1 MGNEPMGK
9 SKLEATGILGSHLD
23 GDPAAASQLL
33 PLIYDDLR
41 ALAAQHL
48 KGERVAHTLQPT
60 ALVHEAWLR
69 LIDCERI
76 DWQGK
81 THFFAMAAT
90 MLRRVLVDHAR
101 TTKAKKRGGG
111 AGRVSLSEVD
121 AATEEDRID
130 VLALDEAL
138 ESLAREN
145 ARQARV
151 VELRYF
157 AGLGL
162 EETAAALGVSID
174 TVKSDW
180 RFARA
185 WLNRALTR
193 DHSLE

>member
-1 MGNEPMGK
+1 MQGAKPG
-9 SKLEATGILGSHLD
+9 ATEILSSHLD
-23 GDPAAASQLL
+23 GDPLAASRLL

-41 ALAAQHL
+41 TLAAQHL
-48 KGERVAHTLQPT
+48 RGERAGHSLQAT
-60 ALVHEAWLR
+60 ALVHETWLR

-101 TTKAKKRGGG
+101 TVGARKRGGG
-111 AGRVSLSEVD
+111 AGRISLGDVD
-121 AATEEDRID
+121 PAAEEDPLD

-138 ESLAREN
+138 ESLAR
-145 ARQARV
+145 ASPRQARV

-162 EETAAALGVSID
+162 EETARALDVSVD

-185 WLNRALTR
+185 WLNRELTR
-193 DHSLE
+193 DRAQE